1 MAKIKGNVP
10 FKTTTKS
17 FTVGKTQSGY
27 TLAYGVDKEDLT
39 AYTQAT
45 PAEEDL
51 IVNGATPLTYFML
64 SGCTDEEVTI
74 IFHD

>member
-1 MAKIKGNVP
+1 MATISGNKP

-17 FTVGKTQSGY
+17 FTVGKTTGGY

-39 AYTQAT
+39 AYTEPT
-45 PAEEDL
+45 PAGEDL
-51 IVNGATPLTYFML
+51 IVNGATPLTWFML
-64 SGCTDEEVTI
+64 SGCTDEEVTV